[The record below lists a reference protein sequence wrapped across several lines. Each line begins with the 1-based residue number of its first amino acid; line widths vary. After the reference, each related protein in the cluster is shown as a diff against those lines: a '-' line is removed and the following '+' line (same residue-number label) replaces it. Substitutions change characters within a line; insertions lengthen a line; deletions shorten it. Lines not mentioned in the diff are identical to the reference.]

1 MPMFATKAVVTITSA
16 FVLLVVSACDG
27 RADVSPWRKL
37 EPAAKAPDSAA
48 LRKAGLDPCSHLLI
62 AEGNTAVAICRKA
75 GDSERAPLRVFFLS
89 LAGNEVKVIS
99 ESQGSQD
106 AYSGRLAL
114 FSSPSSPGEILV
126 LADFSAE
133 FCYGTRVF
141 WIEQNRR
148 LREVGA
154 IDDVLDING
163 EAKCVTDAS
172 SVWTDST
179 GNVEIRVAR
188 EVSVPQKN
196 GSYEALGGRSV
207 KYVIE
212 RGDSGRFSRVVAPK

>member
-1 MPMFATKAVVTITSA
+1 MSA
-16 FVLLVVSACDG
+16 FVLLVIGACDG
-27 RADVSPWRKL
+27 RADISPWRKL
-37 EPAAKAPDSAA
+37 EAAANAPDPAA
-48 LRKAGLDPCSHLLI
+48 LQKAGMDHCTHVLI
-62 AEGNTAVAICRKA
+62 TEGKTAVAICRKA
-75 GDSERAPLRVFFLS
+75 GDNERAPLRVFFLS
-89 LAGNEVKVIS
+89 LLDDGVKVIS

-106 AYSGRLAL
+106 AYSGRLTL

-133 FCYGTRVF
+133 YCYGTRVF
-141 WIEQNRR
+141 WIEQSRR

-163 EAKCVTDAS
+163 EAKCVTEAS

-188 EVSVPQKN
+188 DVSVPQKN
-196 GSYEALGGRSV
+196 GTYDALGGRSV

-212 RGDSGRFSRVVAPK
+212 RGGSARVTRLVAPK

>member
-1 MPMFATKAVVTITSA
+1 
-16 FVLLVVSACDG
+16 
-27 RADVSPWRKL
+27 
-37 EPAAKAPDSAA
+37 
-48 LRKAGLDPCSHLLI
+48 
-62 AEGNTAVAICRKA
+62 AVAICRTA
-75 GDSERAPLRVFFLS
+75 GANERAPLRVFLLS
-89 LAGNEVKVIS
+89 LADGGAKVIS

-106 AYSGRLAL
+106 AYSGKLVL
-114 FSSPSSPGEILV
+114 FSSSASPGDILV

-133 FCYGTRVF
+133 YCYGTRVF
-141 WIEQNRR
+141 WIEQTRR

-179 GNVEIRVAR
+179 GNVEIRVGR

-196 GSYEALGGRSV
+196 GSYEALAGRSV

-212 RGDSGRFSRVVAPK
+212 RGGSGRFSRVVAPK

>member
-1 MPMFATKAVVTITSA
+1 MTSA
-16 FVLLVVSACDG
+16 FVLLAVGACAV

-37 EPAAKAPDSAA
+37 ESAAKAPDPAV
-48 LRKAGLDPCSHLLI
+48 LRKAGLDQCSPLSI
-62 AEGNTAVAICRKA
+62 AEGNTAVAICRTA
-75 GDSERAPLRVFFLS
+75 GANERAPLRVLLLS
-89 LAGNEVKVIS
+89 LAGNEVKVIADS
-99 ESQGSQD
+99 EGSQD
-106 AYSGRLAL
+106 AYSGKLAL
-114 FSSPSSPGEILV
+114 FSSPASPGDILV

-133 FCYGTRVF
+133 YCYGTRVF
-141 WIEQNRR
+141 WIEQTRR

-212 RGDSGRFSRVVAPK
+212 RGGSGRFSRVVAPK